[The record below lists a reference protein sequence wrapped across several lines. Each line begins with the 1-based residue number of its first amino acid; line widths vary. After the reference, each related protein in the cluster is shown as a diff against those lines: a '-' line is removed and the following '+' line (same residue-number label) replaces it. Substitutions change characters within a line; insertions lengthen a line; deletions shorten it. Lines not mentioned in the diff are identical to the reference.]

1 VIGRET
7 RLPLQ
12 LRGTGIGPKAVFSY
26 DVIDIGDVFV
36 TSMHKY
42 VKGESVLRGIA
53 TTLCICCPLPPPH

>member
-1 VIGRET
+1 MAKFIAQIAGREA

-36 TSMHKY
+36 TSTH
-42 VKGESVLRGIA
+42 S
-53 TTLCICCPLPPPH
+53 